1 MRGAPQRGFA
11 VAIRVIK
18 ALISA
23 WMVGRPP
30 VGWPESLVQ
39 YSRKRRRCHRR
50 TVSGDTMT
58 SARRQPVQSLA
69 RPTQNRRSTGR
80 SFWAG
85 PQSLVDGELLVQGEI
100 LKGELTMAADEEGE
114 EPEEEKHEGDHEPR
128 L

>member
-58 SARRQPVQSLA
+58 SARRQPVDRAEL
-69 RPTQNRRSTGR
+69 
-80 SFWAG
+80 WAG
-85 PQSLVDGELLVQGEI
+85 PESLVDGELLVQGEI